1 MQWRG
6 TGAATATAILSLL
19 GEQTAIRSRAFARRF
34 ARLAPQ
40 RACTAPMSNA
50 LVGAIVVED
59 GTHSLRMVFRHEG
72 IGTPIRR
79 LARIR
84 PCVPRIHRPTAAG
97 RSDPDK
103 RCDFRWNDAGH

>member
-6 TGAATATAILSLL
+6 PAQRRRRLYFRYWMNRQLFDPEHLRVAFLFILRPLGASTGHV
-19 GEQTAIRSRAFARRF
+19 
-34 ARLAPQ
+34 P
-40 RACTAPMSNA
+40 CTAPMSNA
-50 LVGAIVVED
+50 LVGAIGVED
-59 GTHSLRMVFRHEG
+59 GTHSLWMVFRHEG

-97 RSDPDK
+97 R
-103 RCDFRWNDAGH
+103 